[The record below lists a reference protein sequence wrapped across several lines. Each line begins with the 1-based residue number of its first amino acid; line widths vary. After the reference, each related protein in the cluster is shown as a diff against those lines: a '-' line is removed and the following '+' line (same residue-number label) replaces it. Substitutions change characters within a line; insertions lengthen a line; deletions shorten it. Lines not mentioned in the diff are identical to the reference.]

1 MTLVILAGDV
11 GGTKTH
17 LAVFAAG
24 AGPRHPQ
31 RERRFA
37 SHEHASLE
45 ALAREFLDESPGT
58 RVTRAVFGI
67 AGVVIRNRCETTNLP
82 WHVDGAELSE
92 ALGGAAVT
100 LLNDLA
106 ATAHG
111 LEVLERGDLETL
123 QAGEPERG
131 TRAVLA
137 AGTGLGMV
145 SVTREGEDRVITPS
159 EGGHADFAPRTA
171 LERELAA
178 WLSDR
183 HGRASVERVLSG
195 RGLADLYRFLSAT
208 RRGVESPGFADAFM
222 AAEDPPALVSEAALE
237 RSCER
242 AELALGMFVE
252 AYGAEAGNLALRVL
266 PGEGLYLGGGIA
278 PRIRTALEGPRFL
291 DAFRDK
297 APMTDLMRR
306 FPVHMILDARAAL
319 WGAAHVAL
327 TSGGNP

>member
-1 MTLVILAGDV
+1 VILAGDV

-17 LAVFAAG
+17 LALFAPG
-24 AGPRHPQ
+24 GSPRHPE

-37 SHEHASLE
+37 SHDHASLE
-45 ALAREFLDESPGT
+45 ALALAFLAEDPST

-82 WHVDGAELSE
+82 WHVDGAELSDS
-92 ALGGAAVT
+92 LGGARVT

-111 LEVLERGDLETL
+111 LEVLEHGDLETL
-123 QAGEPERG
+123 QPGHPERG

-145 SVTREGEDRVITPS
+145 SVARAGAGRVVTPS

-171 LERELAA
+171 VERELAA
-178 WLSDR
+178 WLADR

-208 RRGVESPGFADAFM
+208 ARGAESPGFADAFM
-222 AAEDPPALVSEAALE
+222 TAEDPAALVSEAALE

-242 AELALGMFVE
+242 AELALGMFVDV
-252 AYGAEAGNLALRVL
+252 YGAEAGNLALRVL
-266 PGEGLYLGGGIA
+266 PSEGLYLGGGIA
-278 PRIRTALEGPRFL
+278 PRIRAALQAPRFL
-291 DAFRDK
+291 EAFRDK
-297 APMTDLMRR
+297 APMTELMGR
-306 FPVHMILDARAAL
+306 FPVRLILDTRAAL

-327 TSGGNP
+327 EAPVAA

>member
-1 MTLVILAGDV
+1 VILAGDV

-17 LAVFAAG
+17 LALFAPG
-24 AGPRHPQ
+24 ASPRHPE

-45 ALAREFLDESPGT
+45 ALALAFLAEDSGT

-82 WHVDGAELSE
+82 WHVDGAEMSD
-92 ALGGAAVT
+92 ALGGARVT

-111 LEVLERGDLETL
+111 LEVLERSELETL
-123 QAGEPERG
+123 QPGHPERG

-145 SVTREGEDRVITPS
+145 SVARSGAGLVVTPS

-178 WLSDR
+178 WLADR

-195 RGLADLYRFLSAT
+195 RGLADLYRFLSAAG
-208 RRGVESPGFADAFM
+208 RGAESPGFADAFM
-222 AAEDPPALVSEAALE
+222 TAEDPAALVSEAALE

-242 AELALGMFVE
+242 AELALGMFVDV
-252 AYGAEAGNLALRVL
+252 YGAEAGNLALRVL
-266 PGEGLYLGGGIA
+266 PSEGLYIGGGIA
-278 PRIRTALEGPRFL
+278 PRVRTALQAPRFL

-297 APMTDLMRR
+297 APMSDLMRR
-306 FPVHMILDARAAL
+306 FPVQLILDARAAL

-327 TSGGNP
+327 EAPVAA

>member
-1 MTLVILAGDV
+1 MILAGDV

-17 LAVFAAG
+17 LALFAAEG
-24 AGPRHPQ
+24 SPRAPA

-37 SHEHASLE
+37 SHDHDSLE
-45 ALAREFLDESPGT
+45 AMALAFLAEAPGT
-58 RVTRAVFGI
+58 PVTRAVFGV

-82 WHVDGAELSE
+82 WHVDGAELSG
-92 ALGGAAVT
+92 ALGGARVT

-111 LEVLERGDLETL
+111 LEVLARADLQTL
-123 QAGEPERG
+123 QPGTPERG
-131 TRAVLA
+131 RRAVLA

-145 SVTREGEDRVITPS
+145 SVARDGGRRVVTPS

-171 LERELAA
+171 IERELAA
-178 WLSDR
+178 WLADR
-183 HGRASVERVLSG
+183 HGRASAERVLSG
-195 RGLADLYRFLSAT
+195 RGLADLYRFLTAT
-208 RRGVESPGFADAFM
+208 ARGAESPGFADAFT
-222 AAEDPPALVSEAALE
+222 AAEDPAALVSEAALE

-242 AELALGMFVE
+242 AELALGMFVD

-278 PRIRTALEGPRFL
+278 PRVRAALEGPRFL
-291 DAFRDK
+291 AAFRDK
-297 APMTDLMRR
+297 APMTELMHH
-306 FPVHMILDARAAL
+306 FPVHLILDPRAAL

-327 TSGGNP
+327 GDEVAAS

>member
-1 MTLVILAGDV
+1 MILAGDV

-17 LAVFAAG
+17 LALFAPG
-24 AGPRHPQ
+24 GSPRHPHREQ
-31 RERRFA
+31 RYA
-37 SHEHASLE
+37 SHDHASLE
-45 ALAREFLDESPGT
+45 SAALAFLAEAGGP

-82 WHVDGAELSE
+82 WHVDGAEMSA
-92 ALGGAAVT
+92 ALGGASVT

-111 LEVLERGDLETL
+111 LEVLERDDLETL
-123 QAGEPERG
+123 QAGDREPG

-145 SVTREGEDRVITPS
+145 SVSREHGGLVIAPS

-178 WLSDR
+178 WLADR

-208 RRGVESPGFADAFM
+208 ARGNESAGFGDRFT
-222 AAEDPPALVSEAALE
+222 AAEDPAALVSEAALE

-252 AYGAEAGNLALRVL
+252 AYGAEAGNLALRAL

-278 PRIRTALEGPRFL
+278 PRVRTALMTPRFL

-297 APMTDLMRR
+297 APMTELMRR
-306 FPVHMILDARAAL
+306 FPVQLILDSRAAL
-319 WGAAHVAL
+319 WGAAHFAL
-327 TSGGNP
+327 DAGAPA

>member
-1 MTLVILAGDV
+1 MILAGDV

-17 LAVFAAG
+17 LALFG
-24 AGPRHPQ
+24 PGGSPRHPEFEQ
-31 RERRFA
+31 RYA

-45 ALAREFLDESPGT
+45 SLALAFLRETGKT

-67 AGVVIRNRCETTNLP
+67 AGVVVRNRCETTNLP
-82 WHVDGAELSE
+82 WHVDGAEMAA
-92 ALGGAAVT
+92 ALDGARVL

-111 LEVLERGDLETL
+111 LEVLERDDLETL
-123 QAGEPERG
+123 QPGEPENG

-145 SVTREGEDRVITPS
+145 SVSRDGTRRVVSPS

-178 WLSDR
+178 WLADR

-208 RRGVESPGFADAFM
+208 GRGGESPGFADRFLS
-222 AAEDPPALVSEAALE
+222 AADPAALVSEAALE

-242 AELALGMFVE
+242 AELALGMFVD

-278 PRIRTALEGPRFL
+278 PRVRTALLEARFL
-291 DAFRDK
+291 EAFRDK
-297 APMTDLMRR
+297 APMAEMMRR
-306 FPVHMILDARAAL
+306 FPVRMILDARAAL
-319 WGAAHVAL
+319 WGAAHLAL
-327 TSGGNP
+327 DPGAQP

>member
-1 MTLVILAGDV
+1 VILAGDV

-17 LAVFAAG
+17 LACFAPG
-24 AGPRHPQ
+24 GSPRHPEREQ
-31 RERRFA
+31 RYA

-45 ALAREFLDESPGT
+45 SLARAFLEETGAPPP
-58 RVTRAVFGI
+58 TRAVFGI

-82 WHVDGAELSE
+82 WHVDGEELSH
-92 ALGGAAVT
+92 ALGGASVT

-111 LEVLERGDLETL
+111 LEVLEREDLEAIQRGDL
-123 QAGEPERG
+123 ERG

-145 SVTREGEDRVITPS
+145 SVAREHAGLVIAPS

-171 LERELAA
+171 IERELAA
-178 WLSDR
+178 WLGDR

-208 RRGVESPGFADAFM
+208 GRGQESPGFADRFM
-222 AAEDPPALVSEAALE
+222 AADDPAALVSEAALE

-242 AELALGMFVE
+242 AELALGMFVDVY
-252 AYGAEAGNLALRVL
+252 AAEAGNLALRTL
-266 PGEGLYLGGGIA
+266 PNEGLYLGGGIA
-278 PRIRTALEGPRFL
+278 PRVRSAILSPRFL
-291 DAFRDK
+291 EVFRDK
-297 APMTDLMRR
+297 APMADLMRR
-306 FPVHMILDARAAL
+306 FPVHLILDSRAAL
-319 WGAAHVAL
+319 WGAAHLAL
-327 TSGGNP
+327 HTRVHAS